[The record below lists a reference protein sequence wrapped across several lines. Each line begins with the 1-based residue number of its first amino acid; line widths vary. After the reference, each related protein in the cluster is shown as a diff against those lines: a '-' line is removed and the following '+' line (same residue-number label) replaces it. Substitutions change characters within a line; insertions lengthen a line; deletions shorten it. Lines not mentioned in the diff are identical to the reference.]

1 MEEINQ
7 VIEAALEESNIPY
20 ASFAVT
26 NSKETLLSGS
36 VGYEDLEKTK
46 PLETNAVFR
55 IASMTKALTTSA
67 FMVLAKE
74 KGLDLHTPAENYI
87 DDLKSLKVASLEN
100 NEIVY
105 SEPETKVTLH
115 QLLTHTSG
123 FGYDFHH
130 ETLSHLLLDEKIAGL
145 LDKEGKFLEAP
156 LIEQPGK
163 YWHYGIG
170 LGWIGRIIE
179 TLSEQSLNDFMTE
192 KLFKPLSMDD
202 TSFDIS
208 TLGEERLPNL
218 YSIGE
223 DESLV
228 DITELMSPPQIE
240 DFAYGGGGV
249 FSTPNDYAKFLRMFL
264 SQGKIDGSDFLSNNI
279 ITKMTQNQI
288 GDLIV
293 PFQPSYNPI
302 IISPNEWFPEVE
314 KKWGY
319 SFMIN
324 MEDIPGRRTKGSCA
338 WSGIMNTFFW
348 FDQEKDIGGT
358 IMMQIAPC
366 YHENPKQVLKRFE
379 EFVYSETDLSKS

>member
-1 MEEINQ
+1 MEKINQ

-20 ASFAVT
+20 AAYAVT

-36 VGYEDLEKTK
+36 VGFTDLEKTL
-46 PLETNAVFR
+46 PLSSDAVFR
-55 IASMTKALTTSA
+55 IASMSKALTSTA
-67 FMVLAKE
+67 FMLLAQE
-74 KGLDLHTPAENYI
+74 KNLDLHSPAENYI
-87 DDLKSLKVASLEN
+87 DDLKDLKVADLKDGQIS
-100 NEIVY
+100 Y
-105 SEPETKVTLH
+105 SKPDSKVTLH
-115 QLLTHTSG
+115 HLLTHTSG

-130 ETLSHLLLDEKIAGL
+130 ETLSHLLLDEKIVSL
-145 LDKEGKFLEAP
+145 LDKDGKFLEAP

-163 YWHYGIG
+163 FWHYGIG
-170 LGWIGRIIE
+170 VGWIGKIIE
-179 TLSEQSLNDFMTE
+179 NLSGQSLNEYMTE
-192 KLFKPLSMDD
+192 KLFEPLSMND

-228 DITELMSPPQIE
+228 DISELMSPPQIDE
-240 DFAYGGGGV
+240 FAYGGGGV

-264 SQGKIDGSDFLSNNI
+264 SQGKIEGSEFLPNNVI
-279 ITKMTQNQI
+279 SKMTQNQI

-324 MEDIPGRRTKGSCA
+324 MDDIPGRRTKGSCA

-366 YHENPKQVLKRFE
+366 YHEKPKKVLKRFE
-379 EFVYSETDLSKS
+379 EFVYSETDLLKS

>member
-67 FMVLAKE
+67 FMVLAKQ

-130 ETLSHLLLDEKIAGL
+130 ETLSHLLLEEKIANL

-156 LIEQPGK
+156 LIEQPGE

-179 TLSEQSLNDFMTE
+179 TLSEQSLNDYMTK
-192 KLFKPLSMDD
+192 KLFKPLEMND
-202 TSFDIS
+202 TSFDI
-208 TLGEERLPNL
+208 
-218 YSIGE
+218 
-223 DESLV
+223 
-228 DITELMSPPQIE
+228 
-240 DFAYGGGGV
+240 
-249 FSTPNDYAKFLRMFL
+249 
-264 SQGKIDGSDFLSNNI
+264 
-279 ITKMTQNQI
+279 
-288 GDLIV
+288 
-293 PFQPSYNPI
+293 
-302 IISPNEWFPEVE
+302 
-314 KKWGY
+314 
-319 SFMIN
+319 
-324 MEDIPGRRTKGSCA
+324 
-338 WSGIMNTFFW
+338 FF
-348 FDQEKDIGGT
+348 F
-358 IMMQIAPC
+358 
-366 YHENPKQVLKRFE
+366 
-379 EFVYSETDLSKS
+379 

>member
-1 MEEINQ
+1 MDIKNIDDFL
-7 VIEAALEESNIPY
+7 IEA
-20 ASFAVT
+20 V
-26 NSKETLLSGS
+26 
-36 VGYEDLEKTK
+36 EDLHVPSIAAIIVNQEKILYEGYYGFKNINTQEK
-46 PLETNAVFR
+46 INHNTLFR

-100 NEIVY
+100 SEIVY

-192 KLFKPLSMDD
+192 KLFKPLEMNN

-208 TLGEERLPNL
+208 KLG
-218 YSIGE
+218 
-223 DESLV
+223 
-228 DITELMSPPQIE
+228 
-240 DFAYGGGGV
+240 
-249 FSTPNDYAKFLRMFL
+249 
-264 SQGKIDGSDFLSNNI
+264 
-279 ITKMTQNQI
+279 
-288 GDLIV
+288 
-293 PFQPSYNPI
+293 
-302 IISPNEWFPEVE
+302 
-314 KKWGY
+314 
-319 SFMIN
+319 
-324 MEDIPGRRTKGSCA
+324 
-338 WSGIMNTFFW
+338 
-348 FDQEKDIGGT
+348 
-358 IMMQIAPC
+358 
-366 YHENPKQVLKRFE
+366 
-379 EFVYSETDLSKS
+379 

>member
-1 MEEINQ
+1 
-7 VIEAALEESNIPY
+7 
-20 ASFAVT
+20 
-26 NSKETLLSGS
+26 
-36 VGYEDLEKTK
+36 
-46 PLETNAVFR
+46 
-55 IASMTKALTTSA
+55 
-67 FMVLAKE
+67 
-74 KGLDLHTPAENYI
+74 
-87 DDLKSLKVASLEN
+87 
-100 NEIVY
+100 
-105 SEPETKVTLH
+105 
-115 QLLTHTSG
+115 
-123 FGYDFHH
+123 
-130 ETLSHLLLDEKIAGL
+130 
-145 LDKEGKFLEAP
+145 
-156 LIEQPGK
+156 
-163 YWHYGIG
+163 
-170 LGWIGRIIE
+170 
-179 TLSEQSLNDFMTE
+179 MTE
-192 KLFKPLSMDD
+192 KLFKPLSMND

-228 DITELMSPPQIE
+228 DISELMSPPQIDE
-240 DFAYGGGGV
+240 FAYGGGGV

-264 SQGKIDGSDFLSNNI
+264 SQGKIDGSEFLPSYI

-302 IISPNEWFPEVE
+302 IISPNEWFPEIE

-379 EFVYSETDLSKS
+379 EFVYSETDLLKS

>member
-7 VIEAALEESNIPY
+7 VIEAALEESNIPF
-20 ASFAVT
+20 AAFAVT

-36 VGYEDLEKTK
+36 VGYEDIEKTK

-67 FMVLAKE
+67 FMILAKE
-74 KGLDLHTPAENYI
+74 KELDLQSPAENYI

-100 NEIVY
+100 SEIVY

-192 KLFKPLSMDD
+192 KLFKPLEMNN

-208 TLGEERLPNL
+208 KLGEDRLPKI
-218 YSIGE
+218 YSIEENG
-223 DESLV
+223 SLV
-228 DITELMSPPQIE
+228 DISELMSPPQI
-240 DFAYGGGGV
+240 DKFAYGGGGV
-249 FSTPNDYAKFLRMFL
+249 FSCPEDYAKFLRMFL
-264 SQGKIDGSDFLSNNI
+264 NSGKVNGENVLSSE
-279 ITKMTQNQI
+279 TVKQMTTNQI
-288 GDLIV
+288 GELNV
-293 PFQPSYNPI
+293 PFQPTFSPSI
-302 IISPNEWFPEVE
+302 IAPNEWFPGIE
-314 KKWGY
+314 KNG
-319 SFMIN
+319 
-324 MEDIPGRRTKGSCA
+324 A
-338 WSGIMNTFFW
+338 
-348 FDQEKDIGGT
+348 
-358 IMMQIAPC
+358 IA
-366 YHENPKQVLKRFE
+366 L
-379 EFVYSETDLSKS
+379 